1 MLTLLSPF
9 SATLIV
15 IVAALLLTGVRW
27 GNRAA
32 RLYLGAGAALILL
45 VWFLAAHQGAVGN
58 VAMPVYALLALAFGI
73 ALARLIRWLHGLP
86 AAWLQAG
93 LTLLFLAACA
103 QFACQARPNMVSIP
117 SPVLRASQQ
126 RFEDWLHSVP
136 GDVLVV
142 SHPYESVMAGKP
154 AHPDEFAIR
163 DSLSPGRPAVN
174 LPLLNEIHQAIEQ
187 QALDAIV
194 IDSTPQEEINHAP
207 WLPADLLERY
217 PIVGVVPGSEPP
229 PKPGSPLNPDLRFV
243 LLPCRA
249 SGSVFAQSIAI
260 ISPPGAAPCSGMRP
274 H

>member
-1 MLTLLSPF
+1 
-9 SATLIV
+9 
-15 IVAALLLTGVRW
+15 
-27 GNRAA
+27 
-32 RLYLGAGAALILL
+32 
-45 VWFLAAHQGAVGN
+45 
-58 VAMPVYALLALAFGI
+58 
-73 ALARLIRWLHGLP
+73 
-86 AAWLQAG
+86 
-93 LTLLFLAACA
+93 
-103 QFACQARPNMVSIP
+103 
-117 SPVLRASQQ
+117 
-126 RFEDWLHSVP
+126 
-136 GDVLVV
+136 
-142 SHPYESVMAGKP
+142 
-154 AHPDEFAIR
+154 
-163 DSLSPGRPAVN
+163 
-174 LPLLNEIHQAIEQ
+174 LNEIHQAIEQ